1 MNSQTGAYAPVI
13 LLFSDGGP
21 TDNWE
26 KELKQLKLN
35 NWFKHAIKIAIAI
48 GDDAD
53 KAVLAEFTGTIESVI
68 TVNDKHTLKAL
79 IRKVSVRASE
89 FQSHS
94 KQSGDTTSS
103 AEDDSAQIAQD
114 AVNEIKQ
121 DASQNSPV
129 SGGDSGAIDVSLDQD
144 WATGKS

>member
-1 MNSQTGAYAPVI
+1 MSNFTPA
-13 LLFSDGGP
+13 
-21 TDNWE
+21 
-26 KELKQLKLN
+26 
-35 NWFKHAIKIAIAI
+35 WFKK
-48 GDDAD
+48 GFFNESLFCDDFLSTHQLLYSNGAF
-53 KAVLAEFTGTIESVI
+53 FTPDGRMVDPMPLRCEIFEMMREYVGA
-68 TVNDKHTLKAL
+68 KHTLKAL

-103 AEDDSAQIAQD
+103 AEDDSAKIAQD

-121 DASQNSPV
+121 DTSQNSPV

-144 WATGKS
+144 WGNW